1 MENLDLRVLADALAW
16 RQQGHPVTLVTLLET
31 WGTSPRPP
39 GALLAFRGDGQFS
52 GSGAG
57 GYAEDDLIAR
67 TRAALQL
74 EARGDL
80 PSEIIHALTQDEAE
94 RQGLPCGGNLR
105 LVQEPVTDTTWIA
118 ELLRR
123 TEAHQ
128 KVARTLTLA
137 NGTVQLD
144 EGEAVCTERFGFD
157 GLTLTH
163 CLGPRWRVVLIGA
176 SQLGQAVAGIAR
188 QLDMEVL
195 VCDPRPGYGPER
207 DGPGITRL
215 PGAPEQAVAVAEP
228 DQHTAVLALSHDPA
242 LDDPGLH
249 AALQSPAFYIGAL
262 GSQRNQTLRKQRLI
276 DRYGSTET
284 ELARIVGPA
293 GLKLGG
299 KTPSEMALSIVA
311 QLVQVK
317 NGLVAV
323 S

>member
-16 RQQGHPVTLVTLLET
+16 RQQGHAVTLATLLET

-52 GSGAG
+52 GSSAG

-74 EARGDL
+74 EARSDL

-94 RQGLPCGGNLR
+94 SQGLPCGGNLR
-105 LVQEPVTDTTWIA
+105 LVQEPVTDAGWIA
-118 ELLRR
+118 ELLQR

-137 NGTVQLD
+137 TGAVQLR
-144 EGEAVCTERFGFD
+144 EGEAACTERFTFD

-163 CLGPRWRVVLIGA
+163 CLGPRWRVVVIGA

-195 VCDPRPGYGPER
+195 VCDPRTGYGAER

-215 PGAPEQAVAVAEP
+215 PGTPEQAMAAAAP
-228 DQHTAVLALSHDPA
+228 DQHTAVLALSHEPA
-242 LDDPGLH
+242 LDDPGLYV
-249 AALQSPAFYIGAL
+249 ALQSPAFYIGAL
-262 GSQRNQTLRKQRLI
+262 GSQRNQTLRKQRMT
-276 DRYGSTET
+276 DRYGSTEA
-284 ELARIVGPA
+284 ELARLVGPA

-299 KTPSEMALSIVA
+299 KTASEMALSIVA

-317 NGLVAV
+317 NGLATV